1 MYTDI
6 LRYVQGNELKIQKI
20 KAREDFMCLHRKS
33 AKSRAEGD
41 TNEYRRLRR
50 LEHNTFLASVDLK
63 ERYHRTYRDKPIE
76 SVVS

>member
-1 MYTDI
+1 M
-6 LRYVQGNELKIQKI
+6 NLKFKKI
-20 KAREDFMCLHRKS
+20 EAREDFMCLHRKLC
-33 AKSRAEGD
+33 KSRAEGD
-41 TNEYRRLRR
+41 TKEYRRLRR

>member
-6 LRYVQGNELKIQKI
+6 LRYVQGNELEIQKI

-33 AKSRAEGD
+33 AKSREEGN
-41 TNEYRRLRR
+41 TKEYNRLRR
-50 LEHNTFLASVDLK
+50 LEHNAFLASVDLK
-63 ERYHRTYRDKPIE
+63 EKYHRIYHDKPIE

>member
-6 LRYVQGNELKIQKI
+6 FKYVQGNEFEVQKI
-20 KAREDFMCLHRKS
+20 EAREDFMCLHRKA
-33 AKSRAEGD
+33 AKSREEGE
-41 TNEYRRLRR
+41 TKEYRRLRR

-76 SVVS
+76 SVMS

>member
-6 LRYVQGNELKIQKI
+6 FKYVQGNEFEVQKI
-20 KAREDFMCLHRKS
+20 EAREDFMCLHRKLC
-33 AKSRAEGD
+33 KSRAEGD
-41 TNEYRRLRR
+41 TKEYRRLRR
-50 LEHNTFLASVDLK
+50 LEHNAFLASVDMK